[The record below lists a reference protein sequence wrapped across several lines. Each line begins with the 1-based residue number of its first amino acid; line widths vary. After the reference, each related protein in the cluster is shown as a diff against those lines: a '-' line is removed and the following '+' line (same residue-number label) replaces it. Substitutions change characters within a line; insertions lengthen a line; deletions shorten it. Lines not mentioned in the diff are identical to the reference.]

1 MSRPKPQDT
10 RIRLLFG
17 DVRWEIRFAEGL
29 EPLASRFLP
38 LFSGFLTDC
47 RRVDAVLHVAC
58 DFRTKVKR
66 PPAVPASMTPDDGR
80 LSAMSPALERHFGID
95 LSNTPVVAFKN
106 GCLAY
111 RGMSDEGHFLFY
123 NTRIFNNFSGTF
135 YKLFYLFACL
145 VIAEK
150 GGLVVHGTGF
160 DLYGVGALFVGV
172 SGAGKTTV
180 ASTAPLECVL
190 SDDGPVV
197 RRDKRGNFLVY
208 ASPFRQIHAFNGV
221 ESDDRQKKSPL
232 RNIYF
237 LNKSDRFY
245 ILPRARVQA
254 LAEMVLQHIHAF
266 PLMSPHLKKAVFLFV
281 HELFSSVEAFD
292 LHFRRDDPVCEAVLG
307 RGQ

>member
-1 MSRPKPQDT
+1 MSLPKTKDA

-17 DVRWEIRFAEGL
+17 DVCWEIRFAEGL

-66 PPAVPASMTPDDGR
+66 PPAVPASMAPGDDR
-80 LSAMSPALERHFGID
+80 LSAMGPALEHHFGID
-95 LSNTPVVAFKN
+95 PSNTPVIAFKN

-123 NTRIFNNFSGTF
+123 NTRRFNNFSGTF

-160 DLYGVGALFVGV
+160 DLDGVGALFVGA

-180 ASTAPLECVL
+180 ASTAPLERVL

-197 RRDKRGNFLVY
+197 RRDKRGDFLIY
-208 ASPFRQIHAFNGV
+208 ASPFRQIHAFSDA
-221 ESDDRQKKSPL
+221 ESDDTKKKSLL

-237 LNKSDRFY
+237 LNKSDRFD

-281 HELFSSVEAFD
+281 HEIFSSVGIFD
-292 LHFRRDDPVCEAVLG
+292 LHFRRDDPVWEAILG
-307 RGQ
+307 RG

>member
-1 MSRPKPQDT
+1 MSRPETQAT

-17 DVRWEIRFAEGL
+17 DVCWEIRFAEGL

-47 RRVDAVLHVAC
+47 RRVDAMLHVAC

-66 PPAVPASMTPDDGR
+66 PPAVPASMAPGDDR
-80 LSAMSPALERHFGID
+80 LSAMGPALEHHFGINP
-95 LSNTPVVAFKN
+95 SNTPVVAFKN

-123 NTRIFNNFSGTF
+123 NTRRFNNFSGTF
-135 YKLFYLFACL
+135 YKLFYLYACL

-160 DLYGVGALFVGV
+160 DLDGVGALFVGA

-180 ASTAPLECVL
+180 ASTAPLDRVL

-197 RRDKRGNFLVY
+197 RRDKRGNFLIY
-208 ASPFRQIHAFNGV
+208 ASPFRQIHAFSDV
-221 ESDDRQKKSPL
+221 ESDDKKKKSLL

-237 LNKSDRFY
+237 LNKSDRFD

-266 PLMSPHLKKAVFLFV
+266 PLMSPHMKKAVFLFV
-281 HELFSSVEAFD
+281 HELFSSVGIFD
-292 LHFRRDDPVCEAVLG
+292 LHFRRDDPVWEVILG
-307 RGQ
+307 RG

>member
-1 MSRPKPQDT
+1 MSLPKSNET
-10 RIRLLFG
+10 TIRLSFG
-17 DVRWEIRFAEGL
+17 DIGWEIRFEKGL

-38 LFSGFLTDC
+38 LFSGFLRDC

-66 PPAVPASMTPDDGR
+66 PPAVPVSMKPDDDGF
-80 LSAMSPALERHFGID
+80 AAISPALERHFGID
-95 LSNTPVVAFKN
+95 PFGTSVVAFKN

-123 NTRIFNNFSGTF
+123 NTRRFNNFSGTF

-145 VIAEK
+145 VVAEK

-160 DLYGVGALFVGV
+160 DLDGVGALFVGA

-180 ASTAPLECVL
+180 ASTAPLDRVL

-197 RRDKRGNFLVY
+197 RRDKRGNFLIY
-208 ASPFRQIHAFNGV
+208 ASPFRQIHAFSDA
-221 ESDDRQKKSPL
+221 ESDDTKKKSLL

-237 LNKSDRFY
+237 LNKSDRFDV
-245 ILPRARVQA
+245 LPRARVQA

-266 PLMSPHLKKAVFLFV
+266 PLMSPHSKKAVFLFV
-281 HELFSSVEAFD
+281 HELFSSVGIFD
-292 LHFRRDDPVCEAVLG
+292 LHFRRDDPVWEVILG
-307 RGQ
+307 RG

>member
-1 MSRPKPQDT
+1 MSRPKTQDA

-66 PPAVPASMTPDDGR
+66 PPAVPASLTPDDDR

-95 LSNTPVVAFKN
+95 PSTIPVVAFKN

-111 RGMSDEGHFLFY
+111 RGMSNEGHFLFY
-123 NTRIFNNFSGTF
+123 NTRRFNNFSGTF
-135 YKLFYLFACL
+135 YKLFHSFACL

-160 DLYGVGALFVGV
+160 DLYGVGALFVGA

-180 ASTAPLECVL
+180 ASTAPLERVL

-197 RRDKRGNFLVY
+197 RRDKRGDFLVY
-208 ASPFRQIHAFNGV
+208 ASPFRQIHAFSEI
-221 ESDDRQKKSPL
+221 ESDDTQKKSLL

-237 LNKSDRFY
+237 LNKSDRFD
-245 ILPRARVQA
+245 ILPRARIQA

-266 PLMSPHLKKAVFLFV
+266 PLMSPHLKKAVFLLA
-281 HELFSSVEAFD
+281 HELFSSVGAFD
-292 LHFRRDDPVCEAVLG
+292 LHFRRDDPVWETVSC
-307 RGQ
+307 RG